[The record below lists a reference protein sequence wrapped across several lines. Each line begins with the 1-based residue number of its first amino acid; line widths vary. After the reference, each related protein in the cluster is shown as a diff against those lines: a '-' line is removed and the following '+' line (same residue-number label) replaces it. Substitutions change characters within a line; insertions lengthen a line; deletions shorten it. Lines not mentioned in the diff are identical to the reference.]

1 MLPNRRMRRHCAQFI
16 NSYAHVKS
24 CRAGYFNHTLHY
36 AIHDQKYALL
46 AHYWAIGDGTTLA
59 IQFSGVMSS
68 GRQLS
73 LSA

>member
-1 MLPNRRMRRHCAQFI
+1 
-16 NSYAHVKS
+16 VKS

-46 AHYWAIGDGTTLA
+46 AHYWAIGDGTRSDRYTLYQINPVMNHTTTLA